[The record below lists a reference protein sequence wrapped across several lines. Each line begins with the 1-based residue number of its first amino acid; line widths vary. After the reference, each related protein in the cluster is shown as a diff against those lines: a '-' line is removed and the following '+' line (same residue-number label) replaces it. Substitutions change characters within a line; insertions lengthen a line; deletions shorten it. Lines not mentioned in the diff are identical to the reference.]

1 MERTMAFSVE
11 SPAEAYAAVS
21 LLVAG
26 SDGVGT
32 LEERQILFEKL
43 GEATVFSGYDS
54 ERLDALFGTLNARM
68 YDNLPNDG
76 VGLTDDAIDIL
87 CASARAQLDLGQCSD
102 LFALAAN
109 VACCDAI
116 EENERAMLAR
126 IAAALGIE
134 VDAAQKIV
142 DQAVNA

>member
-1 MERTMAFSVE
+1 MAFSVE

-32 LEERQILFEKL
+32 LEERQFLFDML
-43 GEATVFSGYDS
+43 GKNTVFSDYNS
-54 ERLDALFGTLNARM
+54 ERLGALFGTLIARM
-68 YDNLPNDG
+68 YDDLPIDG
-76 VGLTDDAIDIL
+76 VSLTEEAADIL
-87 CASARAQLDLGQCSD
+87 CVSARAQLDLGQCGD
-102 LFALAAN
+102 LFALAVS

-134 VDAAQKIV
+134 ADAAQKVV
-142 DQAVNA
+142 DQAVNG